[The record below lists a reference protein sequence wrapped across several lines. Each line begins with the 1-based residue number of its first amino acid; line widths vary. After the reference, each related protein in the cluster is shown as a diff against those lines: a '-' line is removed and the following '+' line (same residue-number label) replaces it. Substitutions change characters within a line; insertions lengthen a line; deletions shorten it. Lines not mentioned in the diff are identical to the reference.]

1 MFNVFCCFII
11 KLLLLFAV
19 VSTCS
24 SVISLHLLWFIHM
37 TPCKTMWVSY
47 NISTNKFSSLV
58 SIHFLQEVVEN
69 LMKDQRIFRVVIIL
83 IILIAS
89 SFDYVSL
96 LIG

>member
-37 TPCKTMWVSY
+37 TPCKTMWVSC
-47 NISTNKFSSLV
+47 NISTNSPAWFPYISFKKYLREFDERSKNFPCSDYFNNSHSLFS
-58 SIHFLQEVVEN
+58 
-69 LMKDQRIFRVVIIL
+69 
-83 IILIAS
+83 
-89 SFDYVSL
+89 
-96 LIG
+96 